1 MGRIEDTSATRRTTA
16 TNIQTQPEPPKP
28 PPPPPPRN
36 NRTADNDARLAEV
49 NQYSANRQARIER
62 DAERRENPIGS
73 LTAGAT
79 RGARAASTEISERG
93 VRNTGRVFV
102 DGTPE
107 FRARVEHD
115 LNRIAPGTT
124 IGTDGVVRRSAQQI
138 PGHEQGYRLVD
149 QLLNNPNPVT
159 IRYERGNASAGAL
172 NVTNAN
178 GTIGRP
184 GNGSGA
190 VVKYDPAGNFALPV
204 RGADGRVTNQ
214 PADSAVVLAH
224 ELIHASHYQRGTR
237 DPRSGAPT
245 GQTLPPDSV
254 NTTHFVNDSG
264 QIFREAQSTRVRMRE
279 EFRTVG
285 FDGYRRSDE
294 PTELSI
300 RNEFG
305 QDPRASY
312 MHRTSYEPAT
322 RLDQIFG
329 DTRLRATNAATTIA
343 DGVTHSRR
351 SAAIGGGAAF
361 ATTAYQQLQNG
372 ELDAAQLAGN
382 TALGVGTGVTEEV
395 IERAVSG
402 APSVTSGMTNSTFR
416 VAARQLRGAGVA
428 GAVTGSAF
436 AIYDNY
442 SAYQNNE
449 ISGAQFAG
457 RVAGEAVT
465 SAGAGMAGAYAGAV
479 IGSFIPIPVV
489 GTLAGAAVGFA
500 AGYLAD
506 KALRGLGV
514 DKLIATGVEKAVEF
528 GQNVVSSV
536 GETASNFVSG
546 ARDTLGNIGS
556 GAVNTLA
563 SIFG

>member
-1 MGRIEDTSATRRTTA
+1 MARIEEVGGTRQTTT
-16 TNIQTQPEPPKP
+16 TNVERQPERRVP
-28 PPPPPPRN
+28 PPPPPSN
-36 NRTADNDARLAEV
+36 NRPTDNAARLAEV
-49 NQYSANRQARIER
+49 NQYGAQRQARIER
-62 DAERRENPIGS
+62 DEQRRENQIGS

-79 RGARAASTEISERG
+79 RGARAASTEISERS

-102 DGTPE
+102 EGTPE

-124 IGTDGVVRRSAQQI
+124 IGPDGLVRRSAQQI
-138 PGHEQGYRLVD
+138 PGHEQGYRLID

-159 IRYERGNASAGAL
+159 IRYERGNASAGAI
-172 NVTNAN
+172 NVQQAN
-178 GTIGRP
+178 GSIGRP
-184 GNGSGA
+184 GAGSGA
-190 VVKYDPAGNFALPV
+190 VVRYDPSGNFALPV
-204 RGADGRVTNQ
+204 RGANGRVTNQ

-245 GQTLPPDSV
+245 GQPLSPDSV
-254 NTTHFVNDSG
+254 RTTHYVNDGG
-264 QIFREAQSTRVRMRE
+264 QIYREGQSTRVRMRE

-300 RNEFG
+300 RREFG

-312 MHRTSYEPAT
+312 MHRTSYEPAS
-322 RLDQIFG
+322 RLEQIFG
-329 DTRLRATNAATTIA
+329 DTRLRAGNAVNTVA

-361 ATTAYQQLQNG
+361 ATTAYQQLRNG
-372 ELDAAQLAGN
+372 EFDAGQLAGN
-382 TALGVGTGVTEEV
+382 TLVGVGTGVTEEV

-402 APSVTSGMTNSTFR
+402 APSVTSGMTNSSLR
-416 VAARQLRGAGVA
+416 VAARQLRGAGIA

-442 SAYQNNE
+442 SAYQNNQ
-449 ISGAQFAG
+449 ITGAQFAG

-465 SAGAGMAGAYAGAV
+465 GAAAGMAGAYAGAV

-500 AGYLAD
+500 VGYLAD
-506 KALRGLGV
+506 QAIRGLGV
-514 DKLIATGVEKAVEF
+514 DKLVASGVEKAVEF
-528 GQNVVSSV
+528 GQSVVSNV

-546 ARDTLGNIGS
+546 AKDALGSMAS
-556 GAVNTLA
+556 GAASTLA